1 MVQYSNF
8 DNAMENGDH
17 FKKGKRQAS
26 IGIFGVT
33 SIDCVNRLE
42 RWKILIPFLSLMLLP
57 MACTQRNSVRG
68 YIEGLND
75 SIVLVTV
82 FSLDNFGE
90 EDPIQDTILSK
101 NGQFKFSFPN
111 DGAYGLEFCFPQ
123 FYARTPDGNR
133 HRSGNTTITLFTEPD
148 DKISFKGGINE
159 AGLCNITVSGSRLN
173 RDFSS
178 IQNKMYEINKNE
190 AEEEMAFDQAM
201 TNNNREEYA
210 IGFAKRQERRNA
222 RRELYSN
229 YIKENLDNPLSALL
243 LYNIGSLD
251 SVGFYY
257 DKLGE
262 TARNSIFRYILDP
275 EMERYKE
282 YVAVMKAQ
290 EEVIVG
296 SNAPDF
302 TLEDMD
308 GKPFSLSSLRGKYVI
323 IDFWGSW
330 CAPCI
335 SGIPKMKSAYEKHK
349 AKLEILGV
357 ACNES
362 SVDIW
367 RNTIKHHE
375 LPWINVYNDKLSAV
389 NVKYG
394 IESYPTK
401 IVINPEGT
409 ILILERGEGDGFYAQ
424 LESIIN

>member
-1 MVQYSNF
+1 MIQYNNF
-8 DNAMENGDH
+8 GNVMETEDY
-17 FKKGKRQAS
+17 FKNEKSQMSRD
-26 IGIFGVT
+26 IFRVT
-33 SIDCVNRLE
+33 NFDCVNRLE
-42 RWKILIPFLSLMLLP
+42 RWKILIPFLFMMFAF
-57 MACTQRNSVRG
+57 MACTQHNTVTG
-68 YIEGLND
+68 YVKGLTN
-75 SIVLVTV
+75 
-82 FSLDNFGE
+82 
-90 EDPIQDTILSK
+90 DTIFVDVVSLEHFENEPVRDTIFAK
-101 NGQFKFSFPN
+101 NERFKYTFSN
-111 DGAYGLEFCFPQ
+111 DRAHGLVFHFPQ
-123 FYARTPDGNR
+123 FYARTPDGKR
-133 HRSGNTTITLFTEPD
+133 HWSGNKTITLFAEPD

-159 AGLCNITVSGSRLN
+159 AGLCNITVSGSKLN

-178 IQNKMYEINKNE
+178 IQNTMYEINKNE
-190 AEEEMAFDQAM
+190 AEEEMAFEQAM

-257 DKLGE
+257 NKLGE
-262 TARNSIFRYILDP
+262 NARNSIFRYRLDS
-275 EMERYKE
+275 EMEQYKE
-282 YVAVMKAQ
+282 LVAVMKAQ

-308 GKPFSLSSLRGKYVI
+308 GKPFSLLSLRGKYVI

-349 AKLEILGV
+349 EKLEILGV

-362 SVDIW
+362 SVDVW
-367 RNTIKHHE
+367 RNTVKHHE
-375 LPWINVYNDKLSAV
+375 LPWKNVYNDKLSTV
-389 NVKYG
+389 NIKYG

-409 ILILERGEGDGFYAQ
+409 ILILERGEGDDFYSQ